1 MSGGARDAQKAGFCM
16 VVTTAPSPEEAEGLA
31 EGILANRL
39 AACVQMT
46 EVRSFFLWEG
56 ELQREPETLLLIKTT
71 DACYPKLEEYIGE
84 FHSYE
89 VPEIIRLPVTAGL
102 GGYLD
107 WIRSVTERP
116 AKEE

>member
-1 MSGGARDAQKAGFCM
+1 M
-16 VVTTAPSPEEAEGLA
+16 VVTTAPSREEAEGLA
-31 EGILANRL
+31 EGILSNRL

-71 DACYPKLEEYIGE
+71 DAAYRRLEEYIRQ

-89 VPEIIRLPVTAGL
+89 VPEIIRLPVTGGL
-102 GGYLD
+102 EGYLD
-107 WIRSVTERP
+107 WVRGVTVRP
-116 AKEE
+116 SEGG